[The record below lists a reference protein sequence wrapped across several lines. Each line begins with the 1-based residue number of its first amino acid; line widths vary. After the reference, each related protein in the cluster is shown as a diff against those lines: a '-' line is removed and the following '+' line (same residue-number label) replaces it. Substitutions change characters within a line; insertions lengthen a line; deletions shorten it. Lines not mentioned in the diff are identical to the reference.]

1 MAVLH
6 SQRVNGILAD
16 EMGLGKTVQIIA
28 FLAYLKLTGQAQ
40 NTHLVVVPSST
51 LGLSLNIRLS
61 LSEPGC
67 HFDYISAD
75 NWKNEFGRWCPE
87 LRVFMYYGSTE
98 ERRGFRFDLAKGM
111 LADFDVI
118 LTT

>member
-1 MAVLH
+1 MVGLNWMAVLH

-51 LGLSLNIRLS
+51 LGLSLNIRQ
-61 LSEPGC
+61 
-67 HFDYISAD
+67 
-75 NWKNEFGRWCPE
+75 N
-87 LRVFMYYGSTE
+87 
-98 ERRGFRFDLAKGM
+98 LA
-111 LADFDVI
+111 VI
-118 LTT
+118 LINFPQIIGKMNSVDGVPNYVFLCITAPPRNVGASVLTWPKECWPTLM